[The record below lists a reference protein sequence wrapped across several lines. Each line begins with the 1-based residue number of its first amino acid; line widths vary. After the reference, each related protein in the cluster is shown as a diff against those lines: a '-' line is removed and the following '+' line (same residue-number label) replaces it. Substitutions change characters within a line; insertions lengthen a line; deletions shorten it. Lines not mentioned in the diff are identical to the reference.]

1 MAKPINIKEHN
12 SSFVK
17 FLIFFLVTLIMAV
30 SAVYFNFKVPNKE
43 LAILRERSELLRNQQ
58 INQEKYK
65 RTLGEVMAVLSK
77 LDSASSN
84 KAMVVSELTPK
95 IDALNAAASIDD
107 STASQKLNQMV
118 FVLVKQCQNAK
129 SDLYDLK
136 DVDKAIN
143 DLKSENIT
151 LRTNLKDCQDNAN
164 FRRAQ

>member
-1 MAKPINIKEHN
+1 MAKPVNLKEHN
-12 SSFVK
+12 SAFVK
-17 FLIFFLVTLIMAV
+17 FLIFFLVTLTMAV

-43 LAILRERSELLRNQQ
+43 LAILRERDDLFRNQQ

-65 RTLGEVMAVLSK
+65 QTLGEVMAVLSK
-77 LDSASSN
+77 LDSSSSN
-84 KAMVVSELTPK
+84 KAMVISELTPK
-95 IDALNAAASIDD
+95 IEALNAASAIED

-118 FVLVKQCQNAK
+118 FVLVKQYQNAK

-143 DLKSENIT
+143 NLKTENIT
-151 LRTNLKDCQDNAN
+151 LRTSLKDCQDNVN

>member
-30 SAVYFNFKVPNKE
+30 SAVYFNFRVPNKE

-107 STASQKLNQMV
+107 STSSQRLNKMI
-118 FVLVKQCQNAK
+118 FVLVKEYQKAK
-129 SDLYDLK
+129 SDLYDLN

-143 DLKSENIT
+143 DLKSENNT
-151 LRTNLKDCQDNAN
+151 LRTRLKDCQDDAN

>member
-58 INQEKYK
+58 INQENYK
-65 RTLGEVMAVLSK
+65 RTLNEVIQVFNK
-77 LDSASSN
+77 LDSSTS
-84 KAMVVSELTPK
+84 KAMVESELSDK
-95 IDALNAAASIDD
+95 LNALRNAASIED

-118 FVLVKQCQNAK
+118 FGLVNEYRNAK
-129 SDLYDLK
+129 FKLFDLK
-136 DVDKAIN
+136 DFEQEIRKKNEKIQELGR
-143 DLKSENIT
+143 DLD
-151 LRTNLKDCQDNAN
+151 DCRGRAN
-164 FRRAQ
+164 FNKIP